1 MFKTPFIKL
10 PPPGKQVL
18 VRDCWPPLCL
28 KNALLRPYFLWGV
41 HLDSQDTFVWSW
53 LPHCWS
59 HAVSNCKTWKSLKMS
74 SFWAGEISHAP
85 RHYSV
90 VDHFRSAFLY
100 VWHRLGRR
108 RHRWVVYNLPVGPPD
123 LFLLMALLC
132 PNAVLRPLLLLSF
145 ATISYLRDRVMV
157 ESRYQDVLRVR
168 EMACLADFVVLQ
180 GT

>member
-1 MFKTPFIKL
+1 
-10 PPPGKQVL
+10 
-18 VRDCWPPLCL
+18 
-28 KNALLRPYFLWGV
+28 
-41 HLDSQDTFVWSW
+41 
-53 LPHCWS
+53 
-59 HAVSNCKTWKSLKMS
+59 MS

-85 RHYSV
+85 RYYSV

-100 VWHRLGRR
+100 VWHRLGQR

-168 EMACLADFVVLQ
+168 ETACLADFVVLQ